1 MEDLVEEILSDV
13 DDIFYYDIETT
24 NAYAVPARDDSGL
37 TFPYY
42 ENKKGKIIETCV
54 LFVDIRN
61 STRLSSHFAK
71 EKELLGKYY
80 SSFIH
85 SMVSIADEF
94 GYVRN
99 IIGDRIMVVF
109 EPANCIE
116 NALKCA
122 ILMNTVH
129 QKLKNKYYQKFLFRI
144 GIGIDFGEMLVL
156 KTGIQ
161 KRNEEKSEY
170 KGLVWIGNTAN
181 LASKLTDLSSKNI
194 SDNLISVTY
203 EETKTISDLFQ
214 PQNPL
219 DVLLNKYSNNPPI
232 YRLLPSVK
240 TENVNTTQF
249 LEKIKIEENAVTF
262 EGKQIKNLSK
272 DYKSIS
278 TPTILISPNAYRKY
292 RLEKVK
298 IDFSGAIDRIEIKN
312 GLFDYVY
319 GGNLFFSE
327 FLRDKK

>member
-1 MEDLVEEILSDV
+1 MNELVEEILSDV
-13 DDIFYYDIETT
+13 DNIFYYDIETT
-24 NAYAVPARDDSGL
+24 QAYSVPSRDDPGL
-37 TFPYY
+37 TFPY
-42 ENKKGKIIETCV
+42 EDTKKGKIIETCV

-61 STRLSSHFAK
+61 STRLSSTFSKDKAT
-71 EKELLGKYY
+71 LGKVY

-99 IIGDRIMVVF
+99 IVGDRIMVVF
-109 EPANCIE
+109 EPRNCIE

-129 QKLKNKYYQKFLFRI
+129 QILRNEYYKKSLFRI
-144 GIGIDFGEMLVL
+144 GIGIDYGEMLIL

-161 KRNEEKSEY
+161 KRNEERPEY

-181 LASKLTDLSSKNI
+181 VASKLTDLSSKSI
-194 SDNLISVTY
+194 SEDLISVTY

-219 DVLLNKYSNNPPI
+219 DVLLNKYSNIPPI
-232 YRLLPSVK
+232 YRLLPSTK
-240 TENVNTTQF
+240 TENLNITRF
-249 LEKIKIEENAVTF
+249 LEKIKIEDKAVTF
-262 EGKQIKNLSK
+262 DGKKIKSLSK

-278 TPTILISPNAYRKY
+278 TPTILFSLNVFKKY
-292 RLEKVK
+292 KLDKVK
-298 IDFSGAIDRIEIKN
+298 INFSGTIKRFEIKN
-312 GLFDYVY
+312 GLFENVY
-319 GGNLFFSE
+319 GGNLYFPE
-327 FLRDKK
+327 FLKT

>member
-13 DDIFYYDIETT
+13 EDIFYYDIETT
-24 NAYAVPARDDSGL
+24 KAYSVPARDDAGL

-71 EKELLGKYY
+71 EKEMLGKYY

-94 GYVRN
+94 GFVRN

-109 EPANCIE
+109 EPTNCVE

-129 QKLKNKYYQKFLFRI
+129 QKLKNKYYHKFLFRI

-181 LASKLTDLSSKNI
+181 VASKLTDLSSKSI
-194 SDNLISVTY
+194 SEDLISVTY
-203 EETKTISDLFQ
+203 EEIKTISDLFR
-214 PQNPL
+214 PQSPL
-219 DVLLNKYSNNPPI
+219 DYILNKQSNTPPF
-232 YRLLPSVK
+232 YRLLPESK
-240 TENVNTTQF
+240 TENLNITQF
-249 LEKIKIEENAVTF
+249 LEKIKIENNNITF
-262 EGKQIKNLSK
+262 GEKKIQSLSK
-272 DYKSIS
+272 NYKSFS
-278 TPTILISPNAYRKY
+278 TPTILFSSNVLKKY

-298 IDFSGAIDRIEIKN
+298 IDFSGTIDRIEIKN
-312 GLFDYVY
+312 GLFEYVY

-327 FLRDKK
+327 FLRTKK